1 MMEMNK
7 SVIKTYFDFIH
18 NYSRNES
25 LFLNINRYE
34 KKSVGYP
41 IRISEYPYDSLWKV
55 LISQPSFKQNWIHFL
70 LTQRVKNSDEANI
83 FQELNRI
90 KKIEKSFY
98 DILIDDSVIYLKS
111 KKNLR
116 VILKRIFGTKILKS
130 IGNFLFKIGS
140 KLKNID

>member
-1 MMEMNK
+1 M
-7 SVIKTYFDFIH
+7 
-18 NYSRNES
+18 
-25 LFLNINRYE
+25 
-34 KKSVGYP
+34 
-41 IRISEYPYDSLWKV
+41 
-55 LISQPSFKQNWIHFL
+55 
-70 LTQRVKNSDEANI
+70 KNSDEANI